1 MAMEESLTL
10 RLTSEELE
18 LIKIERER
26 QAELGLRISKSQAAR
41 YLIFRGST
49 VTDKAAKGRVLNPEL
64 GKKSKR

>member
-18 LIKIERER
+18 LIKKERER
-26 QAELGLRISKSQAAR
+26 QAADGLRISKSQAVR

-49 VTDKAAKGRVLNPEL
+49 VTDTAAKGRVLNTEI
-64 GKKSKR
+64 GKKSK